1 MIVVDEKIR
10 TLQRAI
16 HSLESS
22 IDAARGSMNA
32 SAKKKWSLERR
43 LAEVES
49 VYSRA
54 RGAVADDAYDCRMAQ
69 QECAQRLEEATS
81 GLAAETRAI
90 DSLYAARE
98 SNFDSDAAGS
108 EIIRCLSSEIER
120 CRREI
125 EAASSEYSQACAR
138 EQQAVS
144 SRQRYVRSARDLA
157 AQDEATVCVWESTRY

>member
-1 MIVVDEKIR
+1 MSVDDKIR
-10 TLQRAI
+10 SLQRSI

-22 IDAARGSMNA
+22 IDAARSSMNA
-32 SAKKKWSLERR
+32 SAEKKRSFERR

-49 VYSRA
+49 IYSRA
-54 RGAVADDAYDCRMAQ
+54 RGTVAGDACDCRAAQ

-81 GLAAETRAI
+81 GLAAETRVI

-98 SNFDSDAAGS
+98 SNFGSDGEGS
-108 EIIRCLSSEIER
+108 EIIRCLSCEIER

-144 SRQRYVRSARDLA
+144 SRQRYVRSARNLA
-157 AQDEATVCVWESTRY
+157 DQDEATVCVWESTRY